1 MFTKNIVSYTK
12 NVLNNVL
19 NNKSRHKKI
28 FLVKQ
33 FLKVDNYDIFV
44 LFSFTKV
51 DIFYKFTSFSF
62 SKVDTFHK
70 YLLDS
75 VILRLFWTNL
85 GSVVNSLFSNVSLRL
100 ISPLS

>member
-1 MFTKNIVSYTK
+1 MFGRI
-12 NVLNNVL
+12 VL

-62 SKVDTFHK
+62 TKVDTFHK
-70 YLLDS
+70 HLLDS
-75 VILRLFWTNL
+75 AIFRLF
-85 GSVVNSLFSNVSLRL
+85 
-100 ISPLS
+100 